1 MIQPCLNE
9 GICSTRF
16 SNQTD
21 KVEYFCACPNGFVG
35 EQCEYQSN
43 LPLLAL
49 TRIEKSLLAEP
60 LDRTNYSKTIGR
72 HLTSL
77 PVLWTQP
84 LNDACASMPCQNNGT
99 CINLAYL
106 RVRSVFTCVCQR
118 PFHGPLCQ
126 LRDACFSNPCSNNGV
141 CYLMPE
147 NKYLCKCYVG
157 FNGTNCENN
166 LNLREIAPR
175 CPRDFCRHS
184 GNCKIRNQFSIK
196 SSAIAEIKRAL
207 LDNDYGA
214 LRAYF
219 ECECLPNKI
228 GANCESGWSK
238 KRYDLLYV
246 GTGLAG

>member
-1 MIQPCLNE
+1 M
-9 GICSTRF
+9 
-16 SNQTD
+16 
-21 KVEYFCACPNGFVG
+21 G

-43 LPLLAL
+43 SPLLAL
-49 TRIEKSLLAEP
+49 TRIEKSLLAKP
-60 LDRTNYSKTIGR
+60 LDRKNYSIQTIGR

-166 LNLREIAPR
+166 LNLLREMAPPQ

-184 GNCKIRNQFSIK
+184 GNCKIKRSQSVK
-196 SSAIAEIKRAL
+196 SSAIVEIKKAL
-207 LDNDYGA
+207 LDNDYVA

-228 GANCESGWSK
+228 GANCESGWLVKETLWFTS
-238 KRYDLLYV
+238 RLS
-246 GTGLAG
+246 GLSLFI